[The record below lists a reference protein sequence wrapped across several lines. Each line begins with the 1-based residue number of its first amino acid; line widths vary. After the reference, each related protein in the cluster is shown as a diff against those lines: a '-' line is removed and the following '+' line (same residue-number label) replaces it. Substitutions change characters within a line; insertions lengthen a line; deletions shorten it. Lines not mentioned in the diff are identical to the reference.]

1 MISLHIAAIFGDE
14 VITRC
19 LLEDG
24 YDLNIFEEVMRR
36 PLFQTVAQSMR
47 SIVELLLDY
56 GTRIELADPGG
67 INALHAALHQ
77 DTTDMLEL
85 LLQRDGDCN
94 YQDLNFLTLLFRA
107 VIDKKIEAARMLL
120 KYNADPN
127 IPDSTGFSPLFQCVA
142 TRDIPFVK
150 LLLEN
155 GADPNAMV
163 GMKQTTSVLPSE
175 STTSTGNNNTNRP
188 PIQHEFTC
196 VPVRLQSQEADM
208 SHSPISYA
216 VRQGDED
223 LLKLLLSACENITW
237 KDRRNFD
244 EGLLHFAVRLGNNR
258 IIDMPLEGGP
268 EVLRNSTN
276 GLGKTPLHIAAELG
290 NMEAA
295 RLGWD
300 DGLIFVATV
309 LVVALLALSISV
321 RGTQVKTSGC
331 HKRDIFLPE
340 NTLLKLLLAFN
351 VLYLVAACFTKLSA
365 LYLYIRIFTQKKKFQ
380 KTCKALVAIVVILYI
395 AVLIQEFT
403 VSGIAVQ
410 LWNKQNASSIVD
422 KRRVDL
428 GTAFY
433 RNVVILILPIPLVW
447 KLQMSIMK
455 KINLTALFLS
465 GLSVT
470 VVASFR
476 LMAIVRADYDNEVV
490 SVTSGIMNL
499 QVLEPELAI
508 FCLCLPVLNR
518 FWLDLWE
525 KCFGRRKQLRQTHQM
540 SGGNSHDKRE
550 GEEGHLRWDE
560 FLRSGNYTPYSAS
573 AGVGTPTATAS
584 RPGRP
589 RPRVRRPAGDRG
601 EDPGQ
606 SASLPEPPPINVDTT
621 WSIAYEATAAM
632 HL

>member
-295 RLGWD
+295 S
-300 DGLIFVATV
+300 V
-309 LVVALLALSISV
+309 LVNSGCQVDHRERFRLTPLTEALWSGQLGMARLLLDYGADRSISDEFIYGMFDGMPIIMHVGV
-321 RGTQVKTSGC
+321 RSSFNHLHIVLAK
-331 HKRDIFLPE
+331 LPR
-340 NTLLKLLLAFN
+340 
-351 VLYLVAACFTKLSA
+351 LS
-365 LYLYIRIFTQKKKFQ
+365 
-380 KTCKALVAIVVILYI
+380 
-395 AVLIQEFT
+395 
-403 VSGIAVQ
+403 
-410 LWNKQNASSIVD
+410 
-422 KRRVDL
+422 
-428 GTAFY
+428 
-433 RNVVILILPIPLVW
+433 
-447 KLQMSIMK
+447 
-455 KINLTALFLS
+455 NL
-465 GLSVT
+465 
-470 VVASFR
+470 
-476 LMAIVRADYDNEVV
+476 
-490 SVTSGIMNL
+490 
-499 QVLEPELAI
+499 LEP
-508 FCLCLPVLNR
+508 R
-518 FWLDLWE
+518 
-525 KCFGRRKQLRQTHQM
+525 
-540 SGGNSHDKRE
+540 
-550 GEEGHLRWDE
+550 
-560 FLRSGNYTPYSAS
+560 
-573 AGVGTPTATAS
+573 
-584 RPGRP
+584 
-589 RPRVRRPAGDRG
+589 
-601 EDPGQ
+601 
-606 SASLPEPPPINVDTT
+606 
-621 WSIAYEATAAM
+621 
-632 HL
+632 